1 MDLMYEYIC
10 ESSCAMRHIQ
20 ENAGKIF
27 ADFNARTRGSN
38 FNEIILLG
46 SGTSY
51 NASLTAYDFLE
62 YILGVSIKVYY
73 PLWFVDHV
81 RTIDPHS
88 LVVGVSQA
96 GRSSSTIEAIN
107 KAKKFGMTTV
117 ALTAGE
123 TSPLKNASDIFVK
136 LDIGE
141 ENVGPKTKGYFGS
154 VVELIYLGLYLAKAQ
169 DILGDIDFARYESEL
184 LNTTDSIKNIAE
196 SFNDW
201 YGHNKEDLK
210 TAKRVIVIGY
220 DNNLGAM
227 SEGSLKLLEAL
238 RCSVSCYELEEFM
251 HGAYHSIDKNTY
263 ILALGN
269 PSRHKERLLRLMK
282 YLKTHKQAKVF
293 LISDEESEFK
303 TFVYPFNN
311 NEYFISLEY
320 IVALQVLARKL
331 SLDQGIDCCVSA
343 DPDFH
348 KIMESYKY

>member
-1 MDLMYEYIC
+1 MDLMYDYIC
-10 ESSCAMRHIQ
+10 ESSDAMRHIQ
-20 ENAGKIF
+20 ENVEKLF
-27 ADFNARTRGSN
+27 EDFNARTRGSN
-38 FNEIILLG
+38 YSEIILLG

-51 NASLTAYDFLE
+51 NAALTAYDFLE

-117 ALTAGE
+117 ALTADE
-123 TSPLKNASDIFVK
+123 ISPLKKSSDIFVK

-141 ENVGPKTKGYFGS
+141 ENVGPKTKGYFAS
-154 VVELIYLGLYLAKAQ
+154 VIELIYLGMFLAKSQ
-169 DILGDIDFARYESEL
+169 NILGDKDFVRYEEEF
-184 LNTTDSIKNIAE
+184 LNTTDSIKEIAE
-196 SFNDW
+196 SFSDW
-201 YGHNKEDLK
+201 YQHNKQDLK
-210 TAKRVIVIGY
+210 NAKRVIVIGY

-269 PSRHKERLLRLMK
+269 PSKHKERLLRLMK
-282 YLKTHKQAKVF
+282 YLKSHKQAKIV
-293 LISDEESEFK
+293 LISDGESEFK
-303 TFVYPFNN
+303 TFVYPFKNS
-311 NEYFISLEY
+311 EYFISLEY